1 MGGKDKSHLFIELN
15 SVSWKVF
22 FDQSDLFDVQGIS
35 FWLILVVK

>member
-22 FDQSDLFDVQGIS
+22 FRQNHILIIQGIS
-35 FWLILVVK
+35 FWWSLMVK

>member
-22 FDQSDLFDVQGIS
+22 FRQSHIITGYLF
-35 FWLILVVK
+35 LVDSHGKNN

>member
-22 FDQSDLFDVQGIS
+22 FGQSHIYFDLTVQGIS
-35 FWLILVVK
+35 FG